1 MTTRYIGSTEF
12 ADCTAF
18 DVATS
23 GIATAFASATNGD
36 KLVMEPGTLT
46 EGDGLNSGTQ
56 LYLANKYVSIY
67 CDTSSAETCTW
78 KGATGKSVVYIYYNG
93 GTTTLGHIIIR
104 DGDSTVSNAK
114 RALQAS

>member
-23 GIATAFASATNGD
+23 GIATAFASATDGD

-46 EGDGLNSGTQ
+46 EGDGITSHAQ
-56 LYLANKYVSIY
+56 LYLQGKFVSIY
-67 CDTSSAETCTW
+67 CDTSSEETCTW
-78 KGATGKSVVYIYYNG
+78 KGSTNKQVVHIQSNG

-104 DGDSTVSNAK
+104 DGDGSVSNVK
-114 RALQAS
+114 RVFQAR